1 LIYKHT
7 QGKLEGESSSSS
19 EVTLGF
25 IPGTPSILTSEK
37 TSKWQKEGN
46 EMPMNGKTA
55 ATK

>member
-7 QGKLEGESSSSS
+7 QGKLEGELNSSS
-19 EVTLGF
+19 EVTWGF

-46 EMPMNGKTA
+46 EMPMNDKTA